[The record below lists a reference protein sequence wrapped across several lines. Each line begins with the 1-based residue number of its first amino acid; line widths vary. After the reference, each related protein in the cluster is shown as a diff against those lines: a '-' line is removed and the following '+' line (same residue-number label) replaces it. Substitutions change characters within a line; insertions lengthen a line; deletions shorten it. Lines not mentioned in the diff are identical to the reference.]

1 MNSPNVKVEGTKYFV
16 LGISKVTFSPLIKKI
31 GIRSGYFL
39 RKRSISSDLTDGVLI
54 PSLKI
59 EKYFRLGM
67 ILDTREHDLI
77 TLLADANP
85 EVKQLPV
92 GDIWIGDL
100 IIERKSVKDLEASIL
115 DGRYREQR
123 GRILAHCQ
131 ENAVKPLYIIEGGL
145 SSHTGRLTTSAIMKF
160 INRLVFHYNMPVVQT
175 GGLKETADLL
185 RTIVEQ
191 QQEKPESLQRKTD
204 LVKVADG
211 LHVQKKVNAQDPRQ
225 FSIASLSQ
233 CPGVSVKMAEALV
246 ATFGSLKGVME
257 APVKDIENVKVG
269 TRKVGPVVSKRLHEL
284 LTA

>member
-1 MNSPNVKVEGTKYFV
+1 
-16 LGISKVTFSPLIKKI
+16 
-31 GIRSGYFL
+31 
-39 RKRSISSDLTDGVLI
+39 
-54 PSLKI
+54 
-59 EKYFRLGM
+59 M

-191 QQEKPESLQRKTD
+191 QQEKPESLRMKTD

-246 ATFGSLKGVME
+246 TTFGSLKGVME

>member
-59 EKYFRLGM
+59 EKYFRLEM

-246 ATFGSLKGVME
+246 DAFGSLKGVME

-269 TRKVGPVVSKRLHEL
+269 SRKVGPVVSKRLHEL

>member
-16 LGISKVTFSPLIKKI
+16 LGISKVTLSPLIKKI

-54 PSLKI
+54 SSLKI
-59 EKYFRLGM
+59 DNYFRLGM

-185 RTIVEQ
+185 RAIVEQ
-191 QQEKPESLQRKTD
+191 QQEKPESLRMKTD

-246 ATFGSLKGVME
+246 TTFGSLKGVME